1 MNPKVGIGFVVTQ
14 LFGELGPWMGL
25 RMKSSLGP
33 ALWFVGIVVMM
44 PGRLLGLLVTEKFL
58 WDAGLTP
65 PQFTAVFV
73 VIEVSANLAVWLLC
87 ARLFRALRRRRA
99 GDISAWGQSS
109 SQHD

>member
-73 VIEVSANLAVWLLC
+73 VIEVSANLAVWLLG

-109 SQHD
+109 PQHD